1 MKPIR
6 LSSQH
11 DVRRH
16 SRRRGFTTPAV
27 AVALL
32 VVMAGLA
39 LILDR
44 LWLDAA
50 DLELTTAAEAA
61 ALVAAGELANDE
73 LLKPSA
79 DPEHRLNMARNSAT
93 WIASQN
99 LVAGDPV
106 QLDSSPEGDIRLGR
120 LVLKEDEN
128 KVRFE
133 ETASNPA
140 TAVVTSLRTRRTS
153 NPVGLFIAG
162 VTGHASGDVATRVE
176 ASVDNRVVGLRPLA
190 GVPIPALP
198 IAIWLND
205 PSGQRPDTWRNQIE
219 ARKGQDE
226 FGYDCLNHTVT
237 SGADGIPEMTVRSQA
252 GGSGLN
258 FNAVVVD
265 VGAGLSDKALAAQFA
280 HGFTTEDLATS
291 GGELSIFDNSPQ
303 NMPASGEVRHGDRV
317 AMESI
322 LGEPRICLLY
332 STVTP
337 GVTGEITKATC
348 VRMVAIR
355 ILSVKDLSDGSC
367 EFVVQPCV
375 IKTRTAIIDA
385 PYPYSTDGVV
395 PVSPYLTSSSTPA
408 TAGATSAA
416 SGQTPITNSGHP
428 YIYKLHLTH

>member
-1 MKPIR
+1 MKPYR
-6 LSSQH
+6 LSSQP
-11 DVRRH
+11 DVRRQLK
-16 SRRRGFTTPAV
+16 RRGFTTPAV

-61 ALVAAGELANDE
+61 ALVAAGELANDD

-79 DPEHRLNMARNSAT
+79 DPQHRLDMARNSAT

-106 QLDSSPEGDIRLGR
+106 QLDGNPEGDIRLGK
-120 LVLKEDEN
+120 LVMDEHES
-128 KVRFE
+128 KIRFE
-133 ETASNPA
+133 ETATQPA

-176 ASVDNRVVGLRPLA
+176 ASVDNRVIGLRPLA
-190 GVPIPALP
+190 GIPIPALP

-205 PSGQRPDTWRNQIE
+205 PSGQRPDTWQNQIE
-219 ARKGQDE
+219 ARKGEDK
-226 FGYDCLNHTVT
+226 FGYDCLGHTVT
-237 SGADGIPEMTVRSQA
+237 SGADGIPEMTLRSQA
-252 GGSGLN
+252 RGSSLN
-258 FNAVVVD
+258 MNAIVVD
-265 VGAGLSDKALAAQFA
+265 VGAGLSDKVLAAQFA
-280 HGFTTEDLATS
+280 HGLTTEDLATT
-291 GGELSIFDNSPQ
+291 GGELSIFDSAHQ
-303 NMPASGEVRHGDRV
+303 TMPASGEIRHADRI

-322 LGEPRICLLY
+322 IGEPRICFLY
-332 STVTP
+332 STATS
-337 GVTGEITKATC
+337 GSSGEITQATC

-355 ILSVKDLSDGSC
+355 VLSVHDLSDGSC
-367 EFVVQPCV
+367 EFVVQPCI
-375 IKTRTAIIDA
+375 IKTRTAILDA
-385 PYPYSTDGVV
+385 PYPYTTDGVV
-395 PVSPYLTSSSTPA
+395 PVSPYLAPAPTPGTGLTPA
-408 TAGATSAA
+408 ATGPAA
-416 SGQTPITNSGHP
+416 LTNSGHP